1 MNKDIK
7 YIDWGIIE
15 YSEALA
21 KQEKMF
27 NDAIALKLGGGN
39 VDNVLVMCEH
49 PHVYTLG
56 KSGNEGNMLINE
68 SALNA
73 LGAKL
78 FHISRGG
85 DITYHGPGQVVAYP
99 IFDIEQYGIGLK
111 EYIHR
116 MEQSVIDVCAYYGI
130 EAGRLEGATGVWL
143 NAHTPQARKI
153 CAIGVQSSHYVTMHG
168 LALNVN
174 TDLKYF
180 HYINPCGFTDK
191 GVTSIEKETGLKP
204 SLEEVA
210 ERFTVH
216 FGEQMGCTMR

>member
-39 VDNVLVMCEH
+39 VDNALVMCEH
-49 PHVYTLG
+49 QHVYTLG

-143 NAHTPQARKI
+143 DAHTPQARKI

-180 HYINPCGFTDK
+180 HYINPCGFRDK
-191 GVTSIEKETGLKP
+191 GVTSISQEKGCAIDMP
-204 SLEEVA
+204 EVKHLLFDA
-210 ERFTVH
+210 FKRNFS
-216 FGEQMGCTMR
+216 

>member
-27 NDAIALKLGGGN
+27 NDAIAWKLGGGN

-180 HYINPCGFTDK
+180 HYINPCGFRDK
-191 GVTSIEKETGLKP
+191 GVTSISQEKGCAIDMP
-204 SLEEVA
+204 EVKRLLFDA
-210 ERFTVH
+210 FKRNFS
-216 FGEQMGCTMR
+216 

>member
-27 NDAIALKLGGGN
+27 NDAIAWKLGGGN
-39 VDNVLVMCEH
+39 VDNALVMCEH

-99 IFDIEQYGIGLK
+99 IFDIEQYGLGLK

-116 MEQSVIDVCAYYGI
+116 MEQSVIDVCGYYGI

-143 NAHTPQARKI
+143 DAHTPQARKI

-180 HYINPCGFTDK
+180 HYINPCGFRDK
-191 GVTSIEKETGLKP
+191 GVTSVSQEKGCAIDM
-204 SLEEVA
+204 LEVKHQLFDA
-210 ERFTVH
+210 FKRNFS
-216 FGEQMGCTMR
+216 

>member
-39 VDNVLVMCEH
+39 VDNALVMCEH
-49 PHVYTLG
+49 QHVYTLG

-143 NAHTPQARKI
+143 DAHTPQARKI

-180 HYINPCGFTDK
+180 HYINPCGFRDK
-191 GVTSIEKETGLKP
+191 GVTSISQEKGCAIDMP
-204 SLEEVA
+204 EVK
-210 ERFTVH
+210 H
-216 FGEQMGCTMR
+216 LLFGAFKRNFS

>member
-27 NDAIALKLGGGN
+27 NDAIAWKLGGGN
-39 VDNVLVMCEH
+39 VDNALVMCEH

-143 NAHTPQARKI
+143 DAHTPQARKI
-153 CAIGVQSSHYVTMHG
+153 CAIGVQSSHYVTMHV
-168 LALNVN
+168 LAMKVN
-174 TDLKYF
+174 TDMKYF
-180 HYINPCGFTDK
+180 HNINPCGFRDK
-191 GVTSIEKETGLKP
+191 GVTSISQEKGCAIDMP
-204 SLEEVA
+204 EVKHLLFDA
-210 ERFTVH
+210 FKRNFS
-216 FGEQMGCTMR
+216 

>member
-78 FHISRGG
+78 VHISRGG

-180 HYINPCGFTDK
+180 HYINPCGFRDK
-191 GVTSIEKETGLKP
+191 GVTSISQEKGCAIDMP
-204 SLEEVA
+204 EVKHLLFDA
-210 ERFTVH
+210 FKRNFS
-216 FGEQMGCTMR
+216 

>member
-27 NDAIALKLGGGN
+27 NDAIAWKLGGGN
-39 VDNVLVMCEH
+39 VDNALVMCEH

-116 MEQSVIDVCAYYGI
+116 MEQSVIDVCGYYGI

-143 NAHTPQARKI
+143 DAHTPQARKI

-180 HYINPCGFTDK
+180 HYINPCGFRDK
-191 GVTSIEKETGLKP
+191 GVTSISQEKGCAIDMP
-204 SLEEVA
+204 EVKRLLFDA
-210 ERFTVH
+210 FKRNFS
-216 FGEQMGCTMR
+216 

>member
-143 NAHTPQARKI
+143 DAHTPQARKI

-180 HYINPCGFTDK
+180 HYINPCGFRDK
-191 GVTSIEKETGLKP
+191 GVTSISQEKGCAIDMP
-204 SLEEVA
+204 EVKRLLFDA
-210 ERFTVH
+210 FKRNFS
-216 FGEQMGCTMR
+216 